1 MNLKLLIFKRNNLYF
16 IYNFHPTRS
25 YEGLAI
31 PIEEKGNFKVV
42 FSSDDSKFGG
52 MDRISKDYIYE
63 SSEIFGSDFDYDLK
77 FILQVEL

>member
-1 MNLKLLIFKRNNLYF
+1 
-16 IYNFHPTRS
+16 
-25 YEGLAI
+25 

-42 FSSDDSKFGG
+42 FRSDDNKFGG

-77 FILQVEL
+77 IYSPSRTMMVLKKIN